1 MGLILRNN
9 AIIKNL
15 VIGGTGGGGESG
27 GGGGGG
33 FSIPISTT
41 NLQMYWD
48 ASQYTS
54 GTTMTDQTGNGNN
67 GTINGSPTFTSAG
80 DASYFTFSNLGG
92 STLTGND
99 TITVQSSN
107 NFSFATSAEI
117 TMTAWVKSVPTTTN
131 ARFLHGLGELNGTHT
146 NTSSPWDDNNT
157 ARIYTLINQSG
168 LSGGGAPYNNK
179 LDARF
184 FSPNQKKQTNL
195 LATGAELDNGQWN
208 SVTVTISTSQMKLYR
223 NGTLVDTVTHTQ
235 YSNGVTGSDLGEY
248 VFGKIP
254 SSLASHMW
262 SGDWAVSA
270 IYNAEL
276 SATDVL
282 NNYNA
287 LATRYP

>member
-1 MGLILRNN
+1 MGLILNTSTVIRN
-9 AIIKNL
+9 L
-15 VIGGTGGGGESG
+15 SIGPLSG
-27 GGGGGG
+27 GGNGGGG

-54 GTTMTDQTGNGNN
+54 GTTMTDQTGNSND

-80 DASYFTFSNLGG
+80 DASYFTLSNLGG

-107 NFSFATSAEI
+107 NFNFATSAEL
-117 TMTAWVKSVPTTTN
+117 TMTAWVKSVPTNTN
-131 ARFLHGLGELNGTHT
+131 VRFLHGLGELNGTHT
-146 NTSSPWDDNNT
+146 NTSSPWNDNNT
-157 ARIYTLINQSG
+157 PRVLISVNQSG
-168 LSGGGAPYNNK
+168 LSGGSAIYNNK
-179 LDARF
+179 MDARF
-184 FSPNQKKQTNL
+184 YSPNQKNETDL
-195 LATGAELDNGQWN
+195 LASGAELDNGQWN
-208 SVTVTISTSQMKLYR
+208 SVTVTVSTSTLKIYR
-223 NGTLVDTVTHTQ
+223 NGSLVSSIAHTQ
-235 YSNGVTGSDLGEY
+235 YSNGVAGSDLGEY

-254 SSLASHMW
+254 SSLTSHMW